1 MSLGWGTLTL
11 LWTAMFTTLDVDIF
25 RNENCFWYDIN
36 LSCFISSKEWKKQF
50 LLIFRNNIYLL
61 RSYYSN
67 QTNVSIN
74 NIKRLRKVHF
84 HWTYNLCF
92 VFIILFPSS
101 MRSALF
107 PSSVLQYMLINAN
120 PFLQNTVPQ
129 YQSTFSLQGTWNNDK
144 GIFSNNVFAE
154 SLPY

>member
-61 RSYYSN
+61 RSI
-67 QTNVSIN
+67 QTKQMFLLTILKDYV
-74 NIKRLRKVHF
+74 K
-84 HWTYNLCF
+84 
-92 VFIILFPSS
+92 FIFIEPTIY
-101 MRSALF
+101 ALY
-107 PSSVLQYMLINAN
+107 L
-120 PFLQNTVPQ
+120 
-129 YQSTFSLQGTWNNDK
+129 
-144 GIFSNNVFAE
+144 
-154 SLPY
+154 